1 MSNFFLLQPLFLFIH
16 LQISSKDMIHTR
28 NANVE
33 KYLTFEQVVE
43 GNVTTGYVWKVDG
56 MIRTVRSMLPIDINN
71 LNELSLDTQYR
82 IENRKVR
89 ASYSDCVG
97 KSCSFV
103 FVFM

>member
-1 MSNFFLLQPLFLFIH
+1 
-16 LQISSKDMIHTR
+16 MIHTR

-56 MIRTVRSMLPIDINN
+56 MIRTVTSMLPIDINN

-97 KSCSFV
+97 KSSSFV